1 MSRFL
6 VTGASGQVGFE
17 LQRSLALHGEVVAVD
32 VADCDL
38 TDPDAIRAL
47 VERVQPAAIINPA
60 AHTAVDKAESEPAL
74 AEALNVT
81 APRVLAEAAR
91 DIGAA
96 FVHFSTDYVFDG
108 SGDRS
113 RDESATTAPLNVY
126 GCSKRDGERA
136 VLAAY
141 AGSDLPHHILRTSWV
156 FGAHGNNFVKTMLR
170 LAQQRDALS
179 VVTDQVGAPTSA
191 ALLADLTALV
201 LTRRP
206 PSGLYHATA
215 AGETSWHGFATHVIA
230 RARDLGLPVKVD
242 PQAIT
247 PLTTAQYPTPAQ
259 RPLNSRLDTR
269 KLQSALGIRLP
280 DWTLAANQVT
290 DILVHTL
297 LQDRSLRT

>member
-1 MSRFL
+1 MKSKKIM
-6 VTGASGQVGFE
+6 VTGANGQVGFE

-47 VERVQPAAIINPA
+47 VARVQPTAIINPA

-81 APRVLAEAAR
+81 APRVLAECAR
-91 DIGAA
+91 ARGAA

-108 SGDRS
+108 SGHAP

-126 GCSKRDGERA
+126 GRTKRDGELA

-141 AGSDLPHHILRTSWV
+141 ADSDLPHHVLRTSWV

-170 LAQQRDALS
+170 LAQQRDSLS
-179 VVTDQVGAPTSA
+179 VVADQVGAPTSA

-201 LTRRP
+201 LAQRP
-206 PSGLYHATA
+206 ENGLYHATA
-215 AGETSWHGFATHVIA
+215 AGETSWHGFASRVIT
-230 RARDLGLPVKVD
+230 RARDLGLAVQID
-242 PQAIT
+242 PAAIVA
-247 PLTTAQYPTPAQ
+247 LTTAQYPTPAP

-269 KLQSALGIRLP
+269 KLQAALGIRLP
-280 DWTLAANQVT
+280 DWTLAADQVV
-290 DILVHTL
+290 DLLVMNRDLLHT
-297 LQDRSLRT
+297 